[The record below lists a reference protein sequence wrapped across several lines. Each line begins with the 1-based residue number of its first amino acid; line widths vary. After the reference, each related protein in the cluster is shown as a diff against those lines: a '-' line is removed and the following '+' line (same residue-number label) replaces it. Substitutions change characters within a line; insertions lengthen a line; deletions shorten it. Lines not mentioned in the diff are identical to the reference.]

1 MEQIKFSVCLKKIK
15 SDDFSYHRYCEMP
28 GNVGLIM
35 CVGFR
40 EPALF
45 VYLELHISPEGGSNS
60 TLSRRGRDL

>member
-1 MEQIKFSVCLKKIK
+1 
-15 SDDFSYHRYCEMP
+15 MP
-28 GNVGLIM
+28 GNVGLVM

-60 TLSRRGRDL
+60 TLLRRGRDL